1 VTRFVVDSSL
11 TMAWYL
17 EDEQDAYAD
26 ATHAA
31 LIDGAEAI
39 VPPLWP
45 YEVANGFRMA
55 DGCPR
60 SGRRGRIQSGEIPRV
75 LALLAPLPIQVQA
88 IAHER
93 ARGEVLAL
101 ARQEG
106 LTCYDAA
113 YLELAMREG
122 LPLASLDRQLR
133 EAAGRVGTPLFQV

>member
-1 VTRFVVDSSL
+1 MIRLVVDSSL

-31 LIDGAEAI
+31 LIGGAEAV

-45 YEVANGFRMA
+45 YEVANGLRMA
-55 DGCPR
+55 E
-60 SGRRGRIQSGEIPRV
+60 RRGRLQPVDIPRV
-75 LALLAPLPIQVQA
+75 LALLAPLPIQVQGTA
-88 IAHER
+88 RER
-93 ARGEVLAL
+93 ARHEVLSL

-106 LTCYDAA
+106 LTVYDAA

-122 LPLASLDRQLR
+122 LPIASLDRQLR
-133 EAAGRVGTPLFQV
+133 AAAARVGVPEFRP

>member
-1 VTRFVVDSSL
+1 VIRFVVDSSL

-55 DGCPR
+55 E
-60 SGRRGRIQSGEIPRV
+60 RRGRIQSGEIPRV

-88 IAHER
+88 TVHER

-122 LPLASLDRQLR
+122 LPLASLDGQLR
-133 EAAGRVGTPLFQV
+133 EAAGRVGTPLFQA